1 MSFVESLGPIQY
13 PLWIVV
19 LLMLVQIARSIA
31 ELIRSE
37 GPGSPL
43 RTHSILVLGVLGAC
57 LGVLGSL
64 IGVRVVADV
73 VAKTGTA
80 ITASTAWD
88 GIGVALGPSVFG
100 FFLLGV
106 AAVVWL
112 ALQYVAGRRS

>member
-1 MSFVESLGPIQY
+1 MAFIESLGRIQY
-13 PLWIVV
+13 PLWIVT
-19 LLMLVQIARSIA
+19 LLMLAQIVRSIA
-31 ELIRSE
+31 DLVRSD

-57 LGVLGSL
+57 VGILGSL

-73 VAKTGTA
+73 MVQAGTVSA
-80 ITASTAWD
+80 PTAWS
-88 GIGVALGPSVFG
+88 GVGVALGPSVAG

-106 AAVVWL
+106 AAVAWL

>member
-1 MSFVESLGPIQY
+1 MSFIESLGLIQY
-13 PLWIVV
+13 PLWIVA

-31 ELIRSE
+31 ELVRSN

-57 LGVLGSL
+57 VGVLGSL

-73 VAKTGTA
+73 VVRAGTVDAGTA
-80 ITASTAWD
+80 WS
-88 GIGVALGPSVFG
+88 GVGVALGPSVVG
-100 FFLLGV
+100 FFVLGV

-112 ALQYVAGRRS
+112 GLQYVAGRRS

>member
-1 MSFVESLGPIQY
+1 MSLIQSLGPIQY

-19 LLMLVQIARSIA
+19 LLMLVQIVRSIA
-31 ELIRSE
+31 GLVCSD

-57 LGVLGSL
+57 VGVLGSL
-64 IGVRVVADV
+64 IGMRVAADAVAN
-73 VAKTGTA
+73 AGTVD
-80 ITASTAWD
+80 TPTAWS
-88 GIGVALGPSVFG
+88 GVGVALGPPVVG

-112 ALQYVAGRRS
+112 GLQYAAARTS

>member
-1 MSFVESLGPIQY
+1 MSFIESLGLIQY

-31 ELIRSE
+31 ELVRSN

-57 LGVLGSL
+57 VGVLGSL

-73 VAKTGTA
+73 VVRAGTVDA
-80 ITASTAWD
+80 RTAWN
-88 GIGVALGPSVFG
+88 GVGVALGPSVVG
-100 FFLLGV
+100 FFVLGV

-112 ALQYVAGRRS
+112 GLQYAAGRRS

>member
-1 MSFVESLGPIQY
+1 MAFIESLGLIQY

-19 LLMLVQIARSIA
+19 LLMLVQIARNIA
-31 ELIRSE
+31 ELIRSD

-57 LGVLGSL
+57 VGVLGSL
-64 IGVRVVADV
+64 IGVRVVADAMAQAGTMTGP
-73 VAKTGTA
+73 VAWSGV
-80 ITASTAWD
+80 
-88 GIGVALGPSVFG
+88 GVALGPSVAG

-112 ALQYVAGRRS
+112 GLQYLSGRRS

>member
-1 MSFVESLGPIQY
+1 MSFIESLGLIQY
-13 PLWIVV
+13 PLWIVA

-31 ELIRSE
+31 ELVRSD

-57 LGVLGSL
+57 VGVLGSL
-64 IGVRVVADV
+64 IGIGVVADV
-73 VAKTGTA
+73 VVRAGA
-80 ITASTAWD
+80 VDAPTAWS
-88 GIGVALGPSVFG
+88 GVGVALGPSVVG

-112 ALQYVAGRRS
+112 ALRYVAGRRA